1 MRFTVLGASGFIGC
15 HLVASL
21 RMAGYEVFAPSRG
34 DMEIFQRPLGTV
46 IYAIGV
52 TADFRSRPL
61 DTVKAHVSVL
71 ADLFEKA
78 DFDSL
83 VYLSSTRLYTGAAN
97 GHVDARF
104 SVTPRDPSD
113 LYNLSKLM
121 GETLSLSCGRHGMK
135 VVRLS
140 NVIGTGGRDSENFL
154 FSLVREAQAGKIVL
168 RTDVASAKD
177 YIRIEDV
184 VDLLPRIALH
194 GRATIYNLASGIQV
208 SHGEWASRL
217 AVMTGCTVEVV
228 PGAPRVDVPPIDIS
242 LIQEEFGFVARPIF
256 EVLPELLKGER
267 DQWFTTRGDV
277 PLNSRLDRD

>member
-1 MRFTVLGASGFIGC
+1 MRFTVLGASGFIGR

-21 RMAGYEVFAPSRG
+21 KAAGYEVFAPARG
-34 DMEIFQRPLGTV
+34 DLEVFQHPLGTV

-52 TADFRSRPL
+52 TADFRSRPF
-61 DTVKAHVSVL
+61 DTVKAHVSFL
-71 ADLFEKA
+71 ADLLERA
-78 DFDSL
+78 DFDSM
-83 VYLSSTRLYTGAAN
+83 VYLSSTRLYSGTTN

-104 SVTPRDPSD
+104 SVAPHDPSD

-121 GETLSLSCGRHGMK
+121 GESLCLSCGRPGMK

-140 NVIGTGGRDSENFL
+140 NVIGTGDSGSENFL

-168 RTDVASAKD
+168 RTDPASAKD

-184 VDLLPRIALH
+184 VEILPKIALH

-208 SHGEWASRL
+208 SHREWISLL
-217 AVMTGCTVEVV
+217 AAMTGCGVEAM
-228 PGAPRVDVPPIDIS
+228 PGAPHVGVSPIDIR

-256 EVLPELLKGER
+256 DVLPELMKGER
-267 DQWFTTRGDV
+267 AVVRTSGHG
-277 PLNSRLDRD
+277 P